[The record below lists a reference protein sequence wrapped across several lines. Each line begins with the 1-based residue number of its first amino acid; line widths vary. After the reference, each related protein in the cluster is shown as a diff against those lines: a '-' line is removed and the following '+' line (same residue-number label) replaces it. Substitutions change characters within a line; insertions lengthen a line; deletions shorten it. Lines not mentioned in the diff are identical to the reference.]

1 MAEKHG
7 RLKEIRKK
15 LLPHRGEEWRN
26 SWVKDFSDKLLIFPI
41 AFIGLVP
48 ALCVAHI
55 IKEEDGGSIF
65 YIDKRVG
72 KGGKEINV
80 YKFRSLKPGNESTK
94 DSLRF
99 YQDFTNENDPRA
111 TKIGR
116 LLRQV
121 DFDEYPQAIQI
132 LLGQLALVEFRAIEP
147 SAIEL
152 LHDQLPKNEFENYIE
167 KKFEGKRQGVFD
179 PSVGKVINTRSDL
192 ERIPFQLDYAKNAHL
207 DKDLAIY
214 FGISLLILNKIAK
227 KIKKRIN
234 RKKVSVEA
242 ENS

>member
-1 MAEKHG
+1 MVEKHG

-26 SWVKDFSDKLLIFPI
+26 SWAKDVSDKLLILPI
-41 AFIGLVP
+41 ALLGLVP
-48 ALCVAHI
+48 ALYVAYK
-55 IKEEDGGSIF
+55 IKKEDGGSIF

-72 KGGKEINV
+72 KDETEINV
-80 YKFRSLKPGNESTK
+80 YKFRSMKPGNEATK
-94 DSLRF
+94 DSLLH
-99 YQDFTNENDPRA
+99 YSNFTNENDPRL

-116 LLRQV
+116 IIRQI
-121 DFDEYPQAIQI
+121 DFDEFPQAIQI
-132 LLGQLALVEFRAIEP
+132 LLGQLALVEFRAIEQ
-147 SAIEL
+147 SAIDL
-152 LHDQLPKNEFENYIE
+152 LKDQLAADIFTQYIG

-192 ERIPFQLDYAKNAHL
+192 ERIPFQLDYSENAHL

-214 FGISLLILNKIAK
+214 FGISLLILNKISK

-234 RKKVSVEA
+234 KKNVSIEM